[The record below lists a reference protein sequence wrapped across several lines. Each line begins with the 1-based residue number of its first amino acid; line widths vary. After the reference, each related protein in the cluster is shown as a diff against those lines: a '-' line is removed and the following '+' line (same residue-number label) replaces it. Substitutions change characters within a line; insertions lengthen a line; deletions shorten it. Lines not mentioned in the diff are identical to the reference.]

1 MKYLTPANA
10 QRIADR
16 IMEIV
21 PYNINIMD
29 SNGVIIASGAK
40 NRIGTLHQGALKA
53 IALQKI
59 YQVDHDTSTERK
71 GINLPIQYGGKIL
84 GVIGISG
91 DPEQVMQLGM
101 LVVTTAQLMIE
112 NDANNEKIAAE
123 ETRLNNFFF
132 EWTHRSAKEYSQEFV
147 TQADYYH
154 INLKKPRVAALFT
167 LDQAE
172 YNPTYSIRA
181 QLGPEDYLV
190 SQAMNSATVL
200 FEDNGTCERKTQKIM
215 ALSAHF
221 RNAYVGDSA
230 ATALEAIQSAHRLA
244 AVAQRLQV
252 PWPIVYYRQLLLESK
267 FSSLPPDAVTRTV
280 TEQLRRCESGDNL
293 RLTILNY
300 VEHSDDLKRVCGKL
314 FIHRNT
320 LNYRIEKI
328 REATGLN
335 LKNGKEMMMLYISAL
350 QLSLDAQ
357 QKK

>member
-215 ALSAHF
+215 ALSP
-221 RNAYVGDSA
+221 
-230 ATALEAIQSAHRLA
+230 T
-244 AVAQRLQV
+244 
-252 PWPIVYYRQLLLESK
+252 
-267 FSSLPPDAVTRTV
+267 
-280 TEQLRRCESGDNL
+280 
-293 RLTILNY
+293 
-300 VEHSDDLKRVCGKL
+300 
-314 FIHRNT
+314 
-320 LNYRIEKI
+320 
-328 REATGLN
+328 
-335 LKNGKEMMMLYISAL
+335 
-350 QLSLDAQ
+350 
-357 QKK
+357 

>member
-1 MKYLTPANA
+1 MKYLTQINA

-29 SNGVIIASGAK
+29 SNGLIIASGDK
-40 NRIGTLHQGALKA
+40 NRIGTLHQGAQKA
-53 IALQKI
+53 IAMRKI

-71 GINLPIQYGGKIL
+71 GINLPIFFGGQLL

-91 DPEQVMQLGM
+91 DPDQVMQLGM

-123 ETRLNNFFF
+123 ETRMNNFFF
-132 EWTHRSAKEYSQEFV
+132 EWTHRSAKEYSKEFI

-154 INLKKPRVAALFT
+154 VNLKKPRVAAFFT
-167 LDQAE
+167 LDPGD
-172 YNPTYSIRA
+172 YNPSHAIRA
-181 QLGPEDYLV
+181 LLGPEDYLV
-190 SQAMNSATVL
+190 SQAMNSVTVI
-200 FEDNGTCERKTQKIM
+200 FDDNDSYLRKTQKIM
-215 ALSAHF
+215 ALSTHF
-221 RNAYVGDSA
+221 RNAYVGD
-230 ATALEAIQSAHRLA
+230 TAPTAMEAIHSTHRLVS
-244 AVAQRLQV
+244 VAQRLQV
-252 PWPIVYYRQLLLESK
+252 PWAIVYYRQLLLESK
-267 FSSLPPDAVTRTV
+267 FASLPSDAVTCNV
-280 TEQLRRCESGDNL
+280 MEQLRKCETGDTL

-300 VEHSDDLKRVCGKL
+300 VEHSDDLKLVCDKL

-335 LKNGKEMMMLYISAL
+335 LKNGKDMMLLYISAL
-350 QLSLDAQ
+350 QLSMHAQ
-357 QKK
+357 EEK